1 MKPWT
6 PDQRIFSFLNC
17 LNLENALLKK
27 TKNLKEQSIYK
38 LPRSIYKLPRSIYK
52 LPRSIYKLPRS
63 IYKLPRLFK
72 KSQHFLQ
79 YTGMT
84 RKLWNRKTT
93 YRLKLLLQ
101 IVMGQSNCAVQTDQF
116 QIISELS
123 SV

>member
-27 TKNLKEQSIYK
+27 TKNLKEQ
-38 LPRSIYKLPRSIYK
+38 SIYK